1 MMRGKR
7 ENFFSREKKFS
18 LSPRAP
24 LTLSRKA
31 KKLFY
36 LLLPTFVGN
45 RAFCLLFFCR
55 IFLSQSVVCGES
67 GRFYGVGIDELLPH
81 SLGVLGVENQ

>member
-24 LTLSRKA
+24 LSLSRKA
-31 KKLFY
+31 EY
-36 LLLPTFVGN
+36 LLFPLDFMYGKI
-45 RAFCLLFFCR
+45 RR
-55 IFLSQSVVCGES
+55 ILK
-67 GRFYGVGIDELLPH
+67 
-81 SLGVLGVENQ
+81 

>member
-1 MMRGKR
+1 MRGKR

-18 LSPRAP
+18 RSPRAP

-45 RAFCLLFFCR
+45 RAYHKNTPYAVTEAINLYR
-55 IFLSQSVVCGES
+55 KAAAKGDKQSQL
-67 GRFYGVGIDELLPH
+67 RLKN
-81 SLGVLGVENQ
+81 LGVEEK

>member
-1 MMRGKR
+1 MRGKR

-31 KKLFY
+31 RNFFNY
-36 LLLPTFVGN
+36 VLP
-45 RAFCLLFFCR
+45 
-55 IFLSQSVVCGES
+55 VC
-67 GRFYGVGIDELLPH
+67 VWNIAK
-81 SLGVLGVENQ
+81 